1 MTLKTKDILKILKL
15 VKKNKKAKKRRS
27 KHKKKINIITQQ
39 IAPSTLQPYEI
50 SRQPMTGTNNI
61 QLDNL
66 RLSNQVLENKLKEPD
81 NNNNVKA
88 LEDKLNLAIGYNN
101 LHNLT
106 TSSISDIKNDNM
118 ELNNKLNRVIKFG
131 KSFADDTKRKFDNHE
146 LKLESRNAIKQDN
159 EEKPDLNLSGV
170 FDDLD
175 DHLDPNILKPIE
187 PFSLDNPIHK
197 ETFSLDNPIHKVNP
211 LSTFPFFLNK
221 KKNITKVKVDEEKLD
236 DLASP
241 NVEHKDG
248 EQIVEEKKDDS
259 ELVDEKPM
267 KTFAFETIKGNS
279 PLRKLL
285 KTIETKD
292 SRDLTADEITIL
304 KTFYKER
311 NLKWASATKKT
322 GSIKK
327 QLQKL

>member
-27 KHKKKINIITQQ
+27 KHKKKINIMTQQ

-66 RLSNQVLENKLKEPD
+66 RLSNQILENKLKEPD

-118 ELNNKLNRVIKFG
+118 ELNNKLNRVIEFG
-131 KSFADDTKRKFDNHE
+131 QSFANDTKRKFKNHE
-146 LKLESRNAIKQDN
+146 LKLESRNAIEQDN

-170 FDDLD
+170 FDYPD
-175 DHLDPNILKPIE
+175 DYLQDTVLKSE
-187 PFSLDNPIHK
+187 
-197 ETFSLDNPIHKVNP
+197 ETFSLDNPMNKKVNP
-211 LSTFPFFLNK
+211 LSTFPFSLNK
-221 KKNITKVKVDEEKLD
+221 NEEHKTEEKLD
-236 DLASP
+236 DSASP

-248 EQIVEEKKDDS
+248 EQIVEEKEDDS
-259 ELVDEKPM
+259 ELINEKPI
-267 KTFAFETIKGNS
+267 KTYAYLTIKGNS

-285 KTIETKD
+285 KAIEIKPT
-292 SRDLTADEITIL
+292 RNLTDVEIEIL
-304 KTFYKER
+304 KSFYRSR
-311 NLKWASATKKT
+311 NKRWASRTKST
-322 GSIKK
+322 GAVKK

>member
-1 MTLKTKDILKILKL
+1 MTLKTKDILKILKI

-118 ELNNKLNRVIKFG
+118 ELNNKLNRVIEFG
-131 KSFADDTKRKFDNHE
+131 DSFANYTKRKFDNHE

-170 FDDLD
+170 FDGLD
-175 DHLDPNILKPIE
+175 DYLHTTILKPNE
-187 PFSLDNPIHK
+187 SFSIDIPMN
-197 ETFSLDNPIHKVNP
+197 NVNP
-211 LSTFPFFLNK
+211 LSTFPFSLNK
-221 KKNITKVKVDEEKLD
+221 NEEHKTEEKLD
-236 DLASP
+236 DSASP

-248 EQIVEEKKDDS
+248 EQIVEEKEDDS
-259 ELVDEKPM
+259 ELVNEKPT
-267 KTFAFETIKGNS
+267 KPNFTYQKIKGQ
-279 PLRKLL
+279 PILRKLI
-285 KTIETKD
+285 KMIETKP
-292 SRDLTADEITIL
+292 SRPLTEVEKNIL
-304 KTFYKER
+304 KPFYKTH
-311 NLKWASATKKT
+311 NVKWAPATKST
-322 GSIKK
+322 STVKK
-327 QLQKL
+327 QLQNFTL